1 MNLHEYQ
8 GKALFAEYNLP
19 VSKGKIIYSA
29 DEVTDACN
37 EIGGTS
43 WVVKALTTQL
53 VPPISLHASVT
64 SSALYIIFPFE
75 TGKLY
80 SANKALP

>member
-43 WVVKALTTQL
+43 WVVKACLL
-53 VPPISLHASVT
+53 YT
-64 SSALYIIFPFE
+64 SPSPRDEL
-75 TGKLY
+75 
-80 SANKALP
+80 